1 MNVCMHTAYVHVCIR
16 IVYVYAYAYA
26 YAYVYVCVYV
36 YVYVYDCI
44 CICMHTAAGLRH
56 HGSPEND
63 GLAPRPEVL
72 EPLPDGPTSWR

>member
-1 MNVCMHTAYVHVCIR
+1 MYVR
-16 IVYVYAYAYA
+16 IVYVYVYAC
-26 YAYVYVCVYV
+26 VC
-36 YVYVYDCI
+36 VYVYDCI

-72 EPLPDGPTSWR
+72 EPLSRWPNFMAVVNGGDPNYLLTALEPQNP